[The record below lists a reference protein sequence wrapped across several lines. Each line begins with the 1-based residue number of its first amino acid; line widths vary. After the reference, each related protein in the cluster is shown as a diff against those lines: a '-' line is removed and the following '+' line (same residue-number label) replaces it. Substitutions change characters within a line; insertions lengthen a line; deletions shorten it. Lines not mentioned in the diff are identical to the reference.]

1 MCTDTYDWIVYRLFE
16 GKGGKMKNDLYAHTI
31 DIRSWISV
39 KEAQELCQRLNVPFS
54 KETVIKSVKIDGIN
68 QIKLKHNKAY
78 IENKMIDR
86 YGIEVQVNVGKLLKK
101 SKVAMTVINNKTVTQ
116 MIKILNMVFAKEF
129 GLNSKHSDA
138 GSWNISRIDCGID
151 LKLCTDN
158 PTILR
163 EYIRLL
169 HDSFDVQNSKNIT
182 YSNYKTCKNWDD
194 IRHESITLTSQG
206 EATNEQRYKYNIY
219 YKRQQ
224 LLAYAKE
231 NGIILSQEEIQEVSN
246 VIRIEKQIFQV
257 GKVFRRSSKLSSLL
271 DEDLTENVMDNIV
284 KEMRLMFGKGD
295 YLSDT
300 DALSRI
306 YQSKHS
312 EKVQNELG
320 VMYENIKCIGY
331 KNYIE
336 TQIGLLTIQGASQI
350 QIDEAVKAI
359 KENRKKLEDMGISV
373 ASTDIVQAQT
383 NINELLEQ
391 HLLRTR
397 KPRKKG
403 KFGAIIEITEP
414 GGKKRF
420 KCNVSL
426 HNFDGHMRK
435 RISIA
440 SPSGGTKEECEQKIL
455 NKIEEVIKDNL
466 RIVGNDERAI
476 TDCYEYAL
484 EDLRRFRTVV
494 ESPNVA
500 ATVDNAI
507 LMANGKLLALKP
519 DEYTAYM

>member
-1 MCTDTYDWIVYRLFE
+1 MFTPLPDDCLLKKKVKRKINETINKLEKLNLLNSKSYIQAFVNDKINLSSDGPYKIKKSLLEFDFNEEDIDNYLNTIDENIWLEKLKKIANKKKSIMKSKSYYMFVS
-16 GKGGKMKNDLYAHTI
+16 KMKNDLYAHTI

-158 PTILR
+158 SVILR

-231 NGIILSQEEIQEVSN
+231 NGIEYIYDTWGHPYKVDEIDV
-246 VIRIEKQIFQV
+246 
-257 GKVFRRSSKLSSLL
+257 LL
-271 DEDLTENVMDNIV
+271 
-284 KEMRLMFGKGD
+284 
-295 YLSDT
+295 
-300 DALSRI
+300 
-306 YQSKHS
+306 
-312 EKVQNELG
+312 
-320 VMYENIKCIGY
+320 
-331 KNYIE
+331 
-336 TQIGLLTIQGASQI
+336 
-350 QIDEAVKAI
+350 
-359 KENRKKLEDMGISV
+359 
-373 ASTDIVQAQT
+373 
-383 NINELLEQ
+383 
-391 HLLRTR
+391 
-397 KPRKKG
+397 
-403 KFGAIIEITEP
+403 
-414 GGKKRF
+414 
-420 KCNVSL
+420 
-426 HNFDGHMRK
+426 
-435 RISIA
+435 
-440 SPSGGTKEECEQKIL
+440 
-455 NKIEEVIKDNL
+455 
-466 RIVGNDERAI
+466 
-476 TDCYEYAL
+476 
-484 EDLRRFRTVV
+484 
-494 ESPNVA
+494 
-500 ATVDNAI
+500 
-507 LMANGKLLALKP
+507 
-519 DEYTAYM
+519 